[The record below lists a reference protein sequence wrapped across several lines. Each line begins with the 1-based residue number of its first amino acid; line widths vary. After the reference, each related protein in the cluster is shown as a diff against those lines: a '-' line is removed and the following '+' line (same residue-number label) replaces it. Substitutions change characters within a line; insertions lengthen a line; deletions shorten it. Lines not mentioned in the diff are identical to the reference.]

1 MYQREELAEKRS
13 IGKNLKING
22 KNYLIQDFSHKELL
36 LYEYNVTNI

>member
-13 IGKNLKING
+13 IGNLKING
-22 KNYLIQDFSHKELL
+22 KHYLIQYFSHKELL